1 MILWLASYPKSGNTF
16 VRALLSNYLDNKN
29 KDVFTKMEGIQSFP
43 KKKSFEGIVDN
54 DLIKKDKYQL
64 FKYFLS
70 AQKKINENKKLN
82 LVKTH
87 NFFGSINGHEFTNK
101 ENTAGA
107 IHIVRDPRSIAVSY
121 AYHADISFEKSVDL
135 LLMEKRIS
143 LNDGGYP
150 EARMSWKIHFQSW
163 LGCSFP
169 KLLIRYEDLN
179 KDTYNTFKKI
189 LIFTN
194 QFLRNKIEITD
205 EKINET
211 TEACSFDNL
220 SKLENKIGFEEKEKN
235 EKFFRKGENKE
246 WEKVLSPEL
255 IKKIENNFLDELKEL
270 NYI

>member
-16 VRALLSNYLDNKN
+16 VRALLSNYLNNEN
-29 KDVFTKMEGIQSFP
+29 KDVFTKMRGIQSFP

-87 NFFGSINGHEFTNK
+87 NFLGSINGNDFTNK

-107 IHIVRDPRSIAVSY
+107 VHIVRDPRSIAVSY

-135 LLMEKRIS
+135 LLMEKRFG

-150 EARMSWKIHFQSW
+150 EARMSWKIHFRSW

-179 KDTYNTFKKI
+179 EYTFNTFKKI
-189 LIFTN
+189 LIFMN

-205 EKINET
+205 EKINKTVEI
-211 TEACSFDNL
+211 CSFVNL
-220 SKLENKIGFEEKEKN
+220 SKLENKIGFEEKEKK

-246 WEKVLSPEL
+246 WEKVLSADL

-270 NYI
+270 NYV